1 MADQQF
7 TREVAKRVFIQE
19 LRDSDLDY
27 KKTTGDMAPSYVLTP
42 TGAEC
47 NRVLVVGVLTEKEE
61 GVGKNGDEY
70 WRLQISDATGNIS
83 VFVGKYQP
91 EAMAA
96 AVGLNDP
103 AIVFVVGKPRLYHS
117 EEGKTYVSIN
127 IESITEVTNVHQD
140 IWTIETAK
148 ATLARIDNIMSDSR
162 SPAAQKAVDRYSPN
176 LTVYH
181 EMVEN
186 ALRSLTPP
194 LAAAEQ
200 HEEGAI
206 FQV

>member
-70 WRLQISDATGNIS
+70 WRCGGGFRGVKQCGS
-83 VFVGKYQP
+83 
-91 EAMAA
+91 
-96 AVGLNDP
+96 
-103 AIVFVVGKPRLYHS
+103 
-117 EEGKTYVSIN
+117 
-127 IESITEVTNVHQD
+127 
-140 IWTIETAK
+140 
-148 ATLARIDNIMSDSR
+148 
-162 SPAAQKAVDRYSPN
+162 
-176 LTVYH
+176 
-181 EMVEN
+181 
-186 ALRSLTPP
+186 
-194 LAAAEQ
+194 
-200 HEEGAI
+200 
-206 FQV
+206 